1 MKDYRM
7 AYDADPAYRNKR
19 HGLRWYSVVAFL
31 AVVVLLIINIQAMRD
46 NTRAEN
52 RRADAAEAQL
62 VIQEQM
68 AEMMEEQ
75 NQREADEVAS
85 ECGSSVMR
93 TYHQYAHEAGVEYP
107 GGDERFVENYFACYE
122 DVESD

>member
-19 HGLRWYSVVAFL
+19 HDLRWYSVVAFL

-62 VIQEQM
+62 VIQERM
-68 AEMMEEQ
+68 AQMMEEQ
-75 NQREADEVAS
+75 NQRTDEKS
-85 ECGSSVMR
+85 QTG
-93 TYHQYAHEAGVEYP
+93 
-107 GGDERFVENYFACYE
+107 
-122 DVESD
+122 

>member
-31 AVVVLLIINIQAMRD
+31 AVVVLLTINIQAMRD

-62 VIQEQM
+62 VIQERM
-68 AEMMEEQ
+68 AQMMEEQ
-75 NQREADEVAS
+75 NHRTDEKS
-85 ECGSSVMR
+85 QTG
-93 TYHQYAHEAGVEYP
+93 
-107 GGDERFVENYFACYE
+107 
-122 DVESD
+122 

>member
-7 AYDADPAYRNKR
+7 AYAADPAYREKR
-19 HGLRWYSVVAFL
+19 RGLRWYSVVAFL

-62 VIQEQM
+62 VIQERM
-68 AEMMEEQ
+68 AQMMEEQ
-75 NQREADEVAS
+75 NQREA
-85 ECGSSVMR
+85 
-93 TYHQYAHEAGVEYP
+93 
-107 GGDERFVENYFACYE
+107 
-122 DVESD
+122 SD